1 MSANTAVARNHFAT
15 KLNDVVAAQD
25 GQHLEGGADDH
36 EFGGDYSVP
45 EGALSVEA
53 RSAMDK

>member
-1 MSANTAVARNHFAT
+1 M
-15 KLNDVVAAQD
+15 
-25 GQHLEGGADDH
+25 EGGADDH

-53 RSAMDK
+53 RSAMDKQEVRKVLDSKKDTIPA